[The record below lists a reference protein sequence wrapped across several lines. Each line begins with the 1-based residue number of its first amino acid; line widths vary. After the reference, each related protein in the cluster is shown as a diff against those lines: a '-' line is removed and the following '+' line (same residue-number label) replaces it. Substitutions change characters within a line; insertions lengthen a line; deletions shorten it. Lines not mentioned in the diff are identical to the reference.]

1 MDKQFIEDIVM
12 EVKKDFEQRA
22 LERRSF
28 EAQWQLNANFV
39 MGNQYCR
46 IGAKGEVEDVERDYY
61 WQERE
66 VYNHIATILET
77 RLAKLSRV
85 RPKMSV
91 APQTND
97 EDDIRSAK
105 VASKILS
112 ASANKLH
119 LSDLIAKATMWS
131 ELTGSVF
138 YKVGWSQNGGKIVGE
153 NEQGEIVREG
163 EVTVDICPPFEIFPD
178 ALSNTSLEECNS
190 VMHAKSLHVDEILR
204 IWGKKVKG
212 EESEILT
219 YGDTA
224 MVGSFGI
231 TCQVP
236 KVGREKK
243 SERALVIERYTRP
256 SKEKPNGELVIVA
269 GDQLLYYG
277 DLPYQNGEE
286 GERIFPFVCQKS
298 IERAGCFFGTSMV
311 ERAIPIQ
318 RAYNAV
324 KNRKHEFLN
333 RIAMGVLTVE
343 DGSVDTENLE
353 IEGLS
358 PGKILVYRQ
367 GSTPPRLMNPGSV
380 PSDFTIE
387 EQRLLSEFVDV
398 SGISEIMR
406 SSSVPSTVTS
416 GLAIQLLIEQD
427 DTRISV
433 TAESIRTAVRKIASM
448 LLRLYRQFVCA
459 TRLIRYTG
467 EDGQIELISWTKSD
481 VASTDIRF
489 ETDNEINSTNATRQS
504 LMFDLLKA
512 GLLHD
517 ENGKLSDAMRYKILE
532 AFGYGG
538 LEQTQDIKSL
548 HCSRAGKEN
557 AVLERESVEVSEV
570 DDHALHISE
579 HTKHYLSGEF
589 AKKCKKNPELE
600 KRFIEHIRAHK
611 AIERAEKEVK
621 GE

>member
-1 MDKQFIEDIVM
+1 MDKQFIEDIVA
-12 EVKKDFEQRA
+12 EVKNDYTQRA
-22 LERRSF
+22 TQRRSF

-39 MGNQYCR
+39 MGNQFCR
-46 IGAKGEVEDVERDYY
+46 IGAKGEVEDVERDYF

-91 APQTND
+91 APSTND
-97 EDDIRSAK
+97 EDDVRTAK
-105 VASKILS
+105 VATKILS
-112 ASANKLH
+112 ASATKLH
-119 LSDLIAKATMWS
+119 LSDAIAKATMWS
-131 ELTGSVF
+131 ELTGTVF
-138 YKVGWSQNGGKIVGE
+138 YKIGWSPKSGRVVGRDE
-153 NEQGEIVREG
+153 KNNCVYEG
-163 EVTVDICPPFEIFPD
+163 EVTVDVCPPYEIFPD
-178 ALSNTSLEECNS
+178 TLSNASLDECNS
-190 VMHAKSLHVDEILR
+190 VMHVKSLHVDEILR
-204 IWGKKVKG
+204 IWGKKVNG
-212 EESEILT
+212 EESEVLT
-219 YGDTA
+219 YGDVG
-224 MVGSFGI
+224 MVGSFGMP
-231 TCQVP
+231 CAVP
-236 KVGREKK
+236 KIGRESKRD
-243 SERALVIERYTRP
+243 RALVIERYTRP
-256 SKEKPNGELVIVA
+256 SEEKPYGELVIVA
-269 GDQLLYYG
+269 GNELLYYG

-286 GERIFPFVCQKS
+286 GERTFPFVCQKS

-406 SSSVPSTVTS
+406 SSSVPSSVTS
-416 GLAIQLLIEQD
+416 GLAIQLLVEQD

-433 TAESIRTAVRKIASM
+433 TAESIRSAVRKIAAM
-448 LLRLYRQFVCA
+448 LLRVYRQFVSA

-467 EDGQIELISWTKSD
+467 EDGQIELISWTRSD

-489 ETDNEINSTNATRQS
+489 ETDNEINSTTATRQS
-504 LMFDLLKA
+504 LMFDLLKT

-517 ENGKLSDAMRYKILE
+517 ENGKLSDAMRYKILDS
-532 AFGYGG
+532 FGYGG
-538 LEQTQDIKSL
+538 LEQTQDVKAL
-548 HCSRAGKEN
+548 HASRAGKEN
-557 AVLERESVEVSEV
+557 LAIERGEIEVSEV
-570 DDHALHISE
+570 DDHALHLNE
-579 HTKHYLSGEF
+579 HVKHYLSGEF
-589 AKKCKKNPELE
+589 TKKCKKHPELE
-600 KRFIEHIRAHK
+600 KRLMAHIRLHK
-611 AIERAEKEVK
+611 KMQATEKEVK